1 MTKWL
6 NLKLLSS
13 MVLALLLMIVSVFSG
28 AAMAAEDLEIIQA
41 VKNGVPNVGDNRV
54 VMGEVF
60 ARDG

>member
-28 AAMAAEDLEIIQA
+28 AAMAVEDLEIIQA

-54 VMGEVF
+54 AMGEVF